1 MQNSIDAG
9 AHLAFNCAMLRLLLL
24 RHAKAVAH
32 NAQDH
37 SRALAPRGREDAH
50 SLGLYLHAQHL
61 LPNLILTSDALRTQ
75 ETAMILAKAL
85 QDTPEI
91 TRDKKLY
98 LAEAAALLN
107 SIQSIPPSAK
117 TCLLVGHNP
126 GFHEL
131 AQGLVGYGDRYAAA
145 RLRTAMPTCALA
157 VLDFDCEYW
166 SEVRLHQGR
175 LERFIIPE
183 DLNPQQAD

>member
-9 AHLAFNCAMLRLLLL
+9 ANLAFNCAMLRLLLL

-37 SRALAPRGREDAH
+37 SRALAPRGREDARG
-50 SLGLYLHAQHL
+50 LGLYLREQHL
-61 LPNLILTSDALRTQ
+61 LPDVILTSDALRTQ
-75 ETAMILAKAL
+75 ETAMIVAKAL
-85 QDTPEI
+85 NDTIGI

-98 LAEAAALLN
+98 LAEAQALLKYVQN
-107 SIQSIPPSAK
+107 IPQQAK
-117 TCLLVGHNP
+117 TCLLIGHNP

-157 VLDFDCEYW
+157 VLDFDCGHW
-166 SEVRLHQGR
+166 SEVRAHQGR
-175 LERFIIPE
+175 LERFIIPD
-183 DLNPQQAD
+183 DLNSQEAD